1 METLEACRCDFGP
14 QTVNPEGYMGPASLE
29 QISTNVPVLTVR
41 QLLNPVWSTGQSN
54 MARHLSHRQF
64 LRFAFLHSLVLFHI
78 RALGFLVNFKKSSL
92 TPSQQISFFDLR
104 LDALVGPQRRRVLS
118 LPRSVSAGTQMA
130 FPNNVMVTGHNGI
143 NDCLVPLRLL
153 KMVVDTLSQPVCIA
167 SPQGEAEGNRILHV
181 PGGSPGSCTRVLD

>member
-14 QTVNPEGYMGPASLE
+14 QTGNPEGYMGPASLE

-78 RALGFLVNFKKSSL
+78 RALGFLVNFKKSSR

-104 LDALVGPQRRRVLS
+104 LDTLVGPQCYGYW
-118 LPRSVSAGTQMA
+118 AQW
-130 FPNNVMVTGHNGI
+130 HQ
-143 NDCLVPLRLL
+143 RLL
-153 KMVVDTLSQPVCIA
+153 SATQTVKD
-167 SPQGEAEGNRILHV
+167 
-181 PGGSPGSCTRVLD
+181 GGGGHSLTACVHRVTSGGGWG

>member
-1 METLEACRCDFGP
+1 METLEACRYDFGP

-64 LRFAFLHSLVLFHI
+64 LSFAFLHSLVLFHI
-78 RALGFLVNFKKSSL
+78 RALGFLVNFKKSSR

-104 LDALVGPQRRRVLS
+104 LDTLVGPQRGRVLS
-118 LPRSVSAGTQMA
+118 LPRSVSAGTQMGYGYWA
-130 FPNNVMVTGHNGI
+130 QWHQ
-143 NDCLVPLRLL
+143 RLL
-153 KMVVDTLSQPVCIA
+153 SATQTVKD
-167 SPQGEAEGNRILHV
+167 
-181 PGGSPGSCTRVLD
+181 GGGHSLTACVHRVTSGGG